1 MIMVKTTTVNDFM
14 TRKFET
20 IQETDSVKQAAKKMK
35 DKDISSLVVIDR
47 YSNLIGLVTE
57 RDIVR
62 KVFALRRRT
71 RCKH

>member
-47 YSNLIGLVTE
+47 YSNLASGSW
-57 RDIVR
+57 
-62 KVFALRRRT
+62 FGN
-71 RCKH
+71 